1 MSEPHKE
8 IIESQIDVAELAIG
22 MHVIRLDRPWEDTD
36 FLLQGFVIRDQTEI
50 DALRAQCDFVVIE
63 GRVTGSPRPEQ
74 ERIKAPRRSGFMD
87 LFRRKTRAT
96 LNPNSNP
103 TQSQPESSLPR
114 KRVSYINKVDVG
126 QEMETAVLRF
136 EDAQQTAKAIMSG
149 LRVGRALDLNNAR
162 NVVNQCVESVLRN
175 ESALLLLTKIKH
187 QDEYTAEHC
196 INVSI
201 LAAAFGK
208 HLGLLEGEIR
218 TLALCGLL
226 HDVGKTRIPHNVLNK
241 PGALTPQEFDVMRHH
256 TTHGRDILMATARSL
271 SAAVDVAFSHHER
284 MDGSGYPRGLRAEQ
298 IPYFAKI
305 IGLVDTYDAITSNRV
320 YDKGRASMQALDII
334 HKHRG
339 AQFDE
344 ELANAFIQM
353 IGIYPPGSIVE
364 MVNGEV
370 GIVIQSHPKHKLKP
384 RVLMVR
390 EADKSPMSPFRVL
403 DLKTGPVDNAG
414 TVYRIAREVPDGTH
428 GIVLQE
434 FVEQGLIVSAPAEPD
449 SDDPDT
455 ESAP

>member
-63 GRVTGSPRPEQ
+63 GRVTGSRRPEQ
-74 ERIKAPRRSGFMD
+74 ERIKPPRRSGFMD
-87 LFRRKTRAT
+87 LFRKKARAT
-96 LNPNSNP
+96 LNP

-114 KRVSYINKVDVG
+114 KRVTYINKVDVG

-162 NVVNQCVESVLRN
+162 TVVNQCVESVLRN
-175 ESALLLLTKIKH
+175 ENALLLLTKIKH

-226 HDVGKTRIPHNVLNK
+226 HDVGKTRIPDKVLNK

-256 TTHGRDILMATARSL
+256 TTHGRDILMATGRSL

-284 MDGSGYPRGLRAEQ
+284 MDGSGYPRGLKAQQ

-320 YDKGRASMQALDII
+320 YDMGRASMQALDII

-364 MVNGEV
+364 MLNGEV
-370 GIVIQSHPKHKLKP
+370 GIVVQSHPKHKLKP
-384 RVLMVR
+384 RVLMIR
-390 EADKSPMSPFRVL
+390 EPDKSPKSSFQVL
-403 DLKTGPVDNAG
+403 DLQSGPVDNAG
-414 TVYRIAREVPDGTH
+414 TTYQIAREVPDGTY

-434 FVEQGLIVSAPAEPD
+434 FVEQGLIVSSPAEPD
-449 SDDPDT
+449 SDDPDS

>member
-226 HDVGKTRIPHNVLNK
+226 HDVGKTRIPDNVLNK

-403 DLKTGPVDNAG
+403 DLQTSPVDNAG